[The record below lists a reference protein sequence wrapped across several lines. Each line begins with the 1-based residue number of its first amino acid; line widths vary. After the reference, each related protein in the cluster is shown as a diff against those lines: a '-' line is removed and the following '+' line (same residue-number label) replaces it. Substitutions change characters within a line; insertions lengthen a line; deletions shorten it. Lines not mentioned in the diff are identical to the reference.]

1 MEFLSD
7 VGGGEDRHR
16 PSFFELA
23 AQGEQLTTLASPEQL
38 RDLLAPVV
46 RYVLSVSALSE
57 MGALEHGLMLLGD
70 RSSPSVTPGIYFG

>member
-23 AQGEQLTTLASPEQL
+23 AQGESLQAVAGEQADASPVCTEQL
-38 RDLLAPVV
+38 RELLAPVV
-46 RYVLSVSALSE
+46 RYVLSVSPVK
-57 MGALEHGLMLLGD
+57 
-70 RSSPSVTPGIYFG
+70 R